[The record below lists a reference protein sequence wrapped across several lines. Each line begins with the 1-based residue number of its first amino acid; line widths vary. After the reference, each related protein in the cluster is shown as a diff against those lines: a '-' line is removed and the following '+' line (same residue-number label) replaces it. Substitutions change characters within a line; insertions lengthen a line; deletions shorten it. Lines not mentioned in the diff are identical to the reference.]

1 MSRQNLWT
9 DEEVTLALL
18 LYLSRPFGQLR
29 STHPDVVRLASLLGR
44 TPGAVSRKIG
54 NLGFCD
60 DSLQAQGISGLANGA
75 KVDKL
80 VWEHY
85 VGSKRGELPLEPLLE
100 DAAHIARVKDIDID
114 FLFEANG
121 ANVPANAPTGLVGE
135 ERLVLRKERVYQN
148 FFRNMVLAGYDGR
161 CAISG
166 LRLPMLIEAA
176 HIVPWANRKDV
187 RLLPSNG
194 IALNPLLHRAYDAH
208 LLGVDGKR
216 RVYVSRALRRAAADT
231 RMESFF
237 ETIDGSMLQSS
248 RHFSPSEELLEER
261 FEQYQQAQGTVDPH
275 LMTASTSLVAPGQ
288 SVI

>member
-1 MSRQNLWT
+1 M
-9 DEEVTLALL
+9 
-18 LYLSRPFGQLR
+18 
-29 STHPDVVRLASLLGR
+29 
-44 TPGAVSRKIG
+44 SRKIG
-54 NLGFCD
+54 NLGYCD
-60 DSLQAQGISGLANGA
+60 DSLKAQGISGLANGA

-100 DAAHIARVKDIDID
+100 DAAHIARARDISID
-114 FLFEANG
+114 FLFEANS
-121 ANVPANAPTGLVGE
+121 ASVPVNTPGNLVGD

-166 LRLPMLIEAA
+166 LRLPMLIDAA
-176 HIVPWANRKDV
+176 HIVPWATRKEV

-208 LLGVDGKR
+208 LLDVDGKR
-216 RVYVSRALRRAAADT
+216 RVHVSRALRRAAADT

-237 ETIDGSMLQSS
+237 DTIDGAMLQSS
-248 RHFSPSEELLEER
+248 RHFSP
-261 FEQYQQAQGTVDPH
+261 
-275 LMTASTSLVAPGQ
+275 
-288 SVI
+288 

>member
-1 MSRQNLWT
+1 MSRLNLWT
-9 DEEVTLALL
+9 EEEVTLALL

-29 STHPDVVRLASLLGR
+29 SPHPDVVRLASLIGR

-60 DSLQAQGISGLANGA
+60 DSLKAQGISGLANGA

-85 VGSKRGELPLEPLLE
+85 VGSRRGELPLEPLLE
-100 DAAHIARVKDIDID
+100 DAAHIARAQDINID
-114 FLFEANG
+114 FLFDANG
-121 ANVPANAPTGLVGE
+121 PNVPATASTSLVGQ
-135 ERLVLRKERVYQN
+135 ERFVFRKERVYQN

-216 RVYVSRALRRAAADT
+216 RVHVSQTLRRAAADT

-237 ETIDGSMLQSS
+237 ETIDGSTLQSS
-248 RHFSPSEELLEER
+248 RHFSPSTDLLEER
-261 FEQYQQAQGTVDPH
+261 FEEYMQTQGSHDPKF
-275 LMTASTSLVAPGQ
+275 SSLVS
-288 SVI
+288 SVNL